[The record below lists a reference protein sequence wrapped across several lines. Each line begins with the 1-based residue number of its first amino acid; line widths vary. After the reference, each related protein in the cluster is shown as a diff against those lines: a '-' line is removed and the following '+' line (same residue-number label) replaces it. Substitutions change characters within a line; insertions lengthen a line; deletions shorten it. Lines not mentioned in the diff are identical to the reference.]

1 MSDLLSHEIL
11 QNIWFFLWG
20 LLWAIY
26 FILDGFDLGMGTLLP
41 FLAKND
47 TDRRVIF
54 NAAGPF
60 WDGNEVWLLTA
71 GGVTFA
77 AFPLAY
83 AVMFS
88 ALYAP
93 LLILLFAL
101 IFRAVS
107 FEFRNKI
114 DHPQWRCVWDGFQF
128 LGSFLPALLLGVAFA
143 NLFQGIPINEKGVY
157 LGNILKLLN
166 PYGLLGGIF
175 FVLMFATHGA
185 IWLAIKSLNPMHDR
199 AVKAAKTLWLPL
211 AGMAVAFLIATAHYT
226 PLFNNYLH
234 TPAMMVIPVL
244 AVVLLFTLCFLLKA
258 EMLGGAFAASAGF
271 ILLVTLF
278 GVLGMYPALIPS
290 SLSPEASITV
300 AKAASSQ
307 LTLTIM
313 LCVALICVH
322 VVLAYQSWVYYVFSH
337 KVTEEEL
344 YSDHSY

>member
-1 MSDLLSHEIL
+1 MLDLISHESL

-26 FILDGFDLGMGTLLP
+26 FALDGFDLGMGTLLP
-41 FLAKND
+41 FLTRTNE
-47 TDRRVIF
+47 DRRVIY

-60 WDGNEVWLLTA
+60 WDGNEVWLITA

-107 FEFRNKI
+107 FEFRSKI
-114 DHPQWRCVWDGFQF
+114 DHPQWRFVWDGFQF

-143 NLFQGIPINEKGVY
+143 NLFQGIPINEQGVY

-166 PYGLLGGIF
+166 LYGLLGGVF
-175 FVLMFATHGA
+175 FVLMFAVHGA
-185 IWLAIKSLNPMHDR
+185 IWLAIKSLNPMHNR
-199 AVKAAKTLWLPL
+199 ALKAANVLWPLL
-211 AGMAVAFLIATAHYT
+211 AGVAVAFLIATARYT
-226 PLFNNYLH
+226 SLYDNYMQN
-234 TPAMMVIPVL
+234 PALMIIPVL
-244 AVVLLFTLCFLLKA
+244 AVVLLFTLISLLRA
-258 EMLGGAFAASAGF
+258 GALGGAFCASAGF
-271 ILLVTLF
+271 ILFITLF
-278 GVLGMYPALIPS
+278 GVLGMYPAIIPS
-290 SLSPEASITV
+290 SISPEASITV
-300 AKAASSQ
+300 ARAASSQ

-313 LCVALICVH
+313 LCVALVCVP
-322 VVLAYQSWVYYVFSH
+322 VVIAYQAWVYYVFSH
-337 KVTEEEL
+337 KVTEEDL
-344 YSDHSY
+344 YSENAY